1 MLHKNFLMISL
12 LIPLFLLSACAR
24 PEPEKQIVTVPTIIK
39 QDIPKVARPKPVSLI
54 APKIYVVNADN
65 YEEFTQNFKEK
76 FGELV
81 YIAISIKDYENL
93 SLNIAELR
101 RYINQQKEVIVY
113 YEDAIQSEQPADG
126 ADG

>member
-1 MLHKNFLMISL
+1 MLQKNSLMISL
-12 LIPLFLLSACAR
+12 LIPLLLLSACAR
-24 PEPEKQIVTVPTIIK
+24 PEPETKIVSVPTIVK
-39 QDIPKVARPKPVSLI
+39 QNIAKVARPKPVSLV
-54 APKIYVVNADN
+54 APQVYVVNADN
-65 YEEFTQNFKEK
+65 YDEFVQNFKEK

-81 YIAISIKDYENL
+81 YVAISIKDYENL

-126 ADG
+126 